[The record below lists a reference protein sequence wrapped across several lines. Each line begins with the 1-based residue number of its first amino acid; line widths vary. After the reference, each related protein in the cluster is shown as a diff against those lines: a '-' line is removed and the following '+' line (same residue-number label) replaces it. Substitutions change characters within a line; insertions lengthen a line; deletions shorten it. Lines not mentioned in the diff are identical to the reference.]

1 MTVWGQESTAV
12 QLQNDGDITS
22 LLRRVR
28 AQYLAKADEFAARA
42 FGENELEMS
51 RVQLYYA
58 NCADQIQGLIENAQL
73 DEIDGR

>member
-1 MTVWGQESTAV
+1 MIVRGQESTTV

-28 AQYLAKADEFAARA
+28 AQYLAKSEEFAARA

-58 NCADQIQGLIENAQL
+58 NCADQIQGLIDQEGA
-73 DEIDGR
+73 

>member
-1 MTVWGQESTAV
+1 MIVRGQESTTV
-12 QLQNDGDITS
+12 QLQDDFDIMS

-42 FGENELEMS
+42 FGDKELEMS

-58 NCADQIQGLIENAQL
+58 NCADQIQGLIDQEEA
-73 DEIDGR
+73 

>member
-1 MTVWGQESTAV
+1 
-12 QLQNDGDITS
+12 
-22 LLRRVR
+22 VR

-58 NCADQIQGLIENAQL
+58 NCADQIQGLIDQEGA
-73 DEIDGR
+73 

>member
-1 MTVWGQESTAV
+1 MTVWGQTNTAV
-12 QLQNDGDITS
+12 QLQNDGDIMS

-42 FGENELEMS
+42 FGDKELEMS

-58 NCADQIQGLIENAQL
+58 NCADQIQNLIDQEEA
-73 DEIDGR
+73 

>member
-1 MTVWGQESTAV
+1 MIVRGQESTTV
-12 QLQNDGDITS
+12 QLQDDFDITS

-28 AQYLAKADEFAARA
+28 AQYLAKSEEFAARA

-58 NCADQIQGLIENAQL
+58 NCADQIQGLIDQETL
-73 DEIDGR
+73 

>member
-1 MTVWGQESTAV
+1 MIVRGQESTTV
-12 QLQNDGDITS
+12 QLQDDFDIMS

-28 AQYLAKADEFAARA
+28 AQYLAKSEEFAARA

-58 NCADQIQGLIENAQL
+58 NCAGQIQGLIDQEGA
-73 DEIDGR
+73 